1 MGLLRSSRV
10 KPIARNMARAGARS
24 SPSVNRALWRFSGN
38 APFGSAIYTPSW
50 RTRLYPCET
59 MSATTTEAI
68 LPEAG
73 LRAEIRLLGQLLGE
87 TLREH
92 EGVALYELEESI
104 RQRTKELR
112 QHYDAA
118 EEEALVAELGR
129 IPLEDAARLV
139 RAFATY
145 FQLVN
150 LAELERQAR
159 SVAEATDDPG
169 ELDRSI
175 ARFRAQGIPAER
187 VTATL
192 EQLEVRPVLTAHPT
206 EAVRRSILDH
216 QDRIGHELARLRAPL
231 SPRERDRVR
240 QRIGTQVEV
249 LWHTDEVRSVR
260 PRVLDEV
267 GNALFYLERTFFDA
281 IPDIH
286 EELAEALVRSY
297 PEVVP
302 AVGPLIRL
310 GSWVGSDQDGNPN
323 ANAAMLTQTLHL
335 QRRTLLT
342 LYRDRVRA
350 LARDLS
356 QSTRLTSV
364 SPQLTDSIQRDET
377 DLDDYAATLNPGT
390 RQEPYRRK
398 LSFIWRRLTAALD
411 EERGAYRS
419 ADELAAD
426 LELIDASLRAHGDRA
441 IADGDLLRLR
451 RQVRVFGFIGA
462 RLDVRQHRAVVRGA
476 ADEVFQR
483 LGADA
488 GHRRAATLSPPPISL
503 AASRWSADTGNLL
516 ATLSAMAEA
525 QRVAPG
531 SAQTLIVSMT
541 ETTEDVL
548 EALFLAGLAGLHQ
561 LDRDPPRS
569 DLDIVPLFER
579 LDALERAP
587 ATVDTLLSDP
597 VYRRQLDG
605 RAGIQEVMLGYSDS
619 NKEVGYLCAAW
630 ALDRAHESIASVV
643 ARHGRTL
650 RIFHGRGGTVG
661 RGGGPTHEAIRA
673 QPAGALD
680 PKIKITEQGEV
691 IHRKYARP
699 ETARQNL
706 ALMLAEA
713 RQANPAWRE
722 AMDIMAAESR
732 HRYRALVYE
741 DPGFQAYFEQATPIE
756 EIAQLNTGSR
766 PVSRGGTL
774 AVEDLRAIPWVF
786 AWMQNRH
793 LLPAWYGV
801 GSGFTDYS
809 RRSGGLEC
817 LRDMYRNWLFFRSLV
832 DNLQMVL
839 VKADMRIARQY
850 ATLVADED
858 ERDRLFSMIEAEFRR
873 TREAILEITEQ
884 HTVLERQPQLL
895 ASLRLRDPYV
905 DPMSYFQV
913 RLLRELRRLPVD
925 DPGRGGHL
933 QAVLRTINGIAAGLQ
948 NTG

>member
-1 MGLLRSSRV
+1 M
-10 KPIARNMARAGARS
+10 
-24 SPSVNRALWRFSGN
+24 SV
-38 APFGSAIYTPSW
+38 TV
-50 RTRLYPCET
+50 TET
-59 MSATTTEAI
+59 T
-68 LPEAG
+68 LVEAG

-92 EGVALYELEESI
+92 EGLPLYELEESI
-104 RQRTKELR
+104 RLRTKALR
-112 QHYDAA
+112 QQYDSTK
-118 EEEALVAELGR
+118 ESELVTELGR
-129 IPLEDAARLV
+129 ISLPDAARLV

-159 SVAEATDDPG
+159 SVIETGDEVG
-169 ELDRSI
+169 ELDRSV
-175 ARFRAQGIPAER
+175 ARCAEHGVPDVR
-187 VTATL
+187 VAAVL

-206 EAVRRSILDH
+206 EAARRSILDH
-216 QDRIGHELARLRAPL
+216 QDPIGQWLARLRATR
-231 SPRERDRVR
+231 SAKERDRVR
-240 QRIGTQVEV
+240 QRIATQVEV

-267 GNALFYLERTFFDA
+267 GNALFYLERTFFDT

-286 EELAEALVRSY
+286 EELAEALARSY
-297 PEVVP
+297 PGVLP
-302 AVGPLIRL
+302 PVGPPIRL

-323 ANAAMLTQTLHL
+323 ADAAMLTQTLRV

-364 SPQLTDSIQRDET
+364 SSQLTDSIQRDET

-390 RQEPYRRK
+390 REEPYRRK

-426 LELIDASLRAHGDRA
+426 LELIDASLRGHGDRA
-441 IADGDLLRLR
+441 IADADLLRLR
-451 RQVRVFGFIGA
+451 RQVRAFGFIGA
-462 RLDVRQHRAVVRGA
+462 RLDVRQHRAVVRA
-476 ADEVFQR
+476 AAGEVFHR

-488 GHRRAATLSPPPISL
+488 SHRRAATLNPPPISL
-503 AASRWSADTGNLL
+503 VASRWSVDTGNLL

-525 QRVAPG
+525 QRLAPG

-541 ETTEDVL
+541 ETAEDVL
-548 EALFLAGLAGLHQ
+548 EALFLAGLAGLHE
-561 LDRDPPRS
+561 LDRNPPHS

-587 ATVDTLLSDP
+587 ATMDTLLTDP

-605 RAGIQEVMLGYSDS
+605 RAGVQEVMLGYSDS

-650 RIFHGRGGTVG
+650 RTFHGCGGTVG

-673 QPAGALD
+673 QPAGSLD

-706 ALMLAEA
+706 ALVLGAMLEHTLMPAEA

-722 AMDIMAAESR
+722 AMDTMAAESR
-732 HRYRALVYE
+732 RRYRALVYE

-786 AWMQNRH
+786 A
-793 LLPAWYGV
+793 
-801 GSGFTDYS
+801 
-809 RRSGGLEC
+809 GL
-817 LRDMYRNWLFFRSLV
+817 
-832 DNLQMVL
+832 
-839 VKADMRIARQY
+839 
-850 ATLVADED
+850 
-858 ERDRLFSMIEAEFRR
+858 
-873 TREAILEITEQ
+873 
-884 HTVLERQPQLL
+884 
-895 ASLRLRDPYV
+895 
-905 DPMSYFQV
+905 
-913 RLLRELRRLPVD
+913 
-925 DPGRGGHL
+925 
-933 QAVLRTINGIAAGLQ
+933 
-948 NTG
+948 

>member
-1 MGLLRSSRV
+1 
-10 KPIARNMARAGARS
+10 
-24 SPSVNRALWRFSGN
+24 
-38 APFGSAIYTPSW
+38 
-50 RTRLYPCET
+50 
-59 MSATTTEAI
+59 MSATATETT
-68 LPEAG
+68 LVEAG

-92 EGVALYELEESI
+92 EGLPLYELEESI
-104 RQRTKELR
+104 RLRTKALR
-112 QHYDAA
+112 QQFDPAKEA
-118 EEEALVAELGR
+118 ALVDELDG
-129 IPLEDAARLV
+129 IPLRDAARLV

-159 SVAEATDDPG
+159 AVLEAADEAGD
-169 ELDRSI
+169 LDRSL
-175 ARFRAQGIPAER
+175 ARCAEHGVPAAR
-187 VTATL
+187 VAATL

-216 QDRIGHELARLRAPL
+216 QDRIGQELARLRAPL
-231 SPRERDRVR
+231 SERERDRVR
-240 QRIGTQVEV
+240 QRIATQVEV

-267 GNALFYLERTFFDA
+267 GNALFYLERTFFDT

-286 EELAEALVRSY
+286 EQLAEALARSY
-297 PEVVP
+297 PDVRPP
-302 AVGPLIRL
+302 AAPLIRL

-323 ANAAMLTQTLHL
+323 ADAAMLTQTLHL
-335 QRRTLLT
+335 QRRALLT

-364 SPQLTDSIQRDET
+364 SPELTASIQRDET
-377 DLDDYAATLNPGT
+377 ELEEYAATLNPGT
-390 RQEPYRRK
+390 REEPYRRK
-398 LSFIWRRLTAALD
+398 LSFIWRRLGAALD
-411 EERGAYRS
+411 QEAAAYRS
-419 ADELAAD
+419 ADQLAAD
-426 LELIDASLRAHGDRA
+426 LDLLDASLRDHGDRA

-451 RQVRVFGFIGA
+451 RQVQVFGFIGA
-462 RLDVRQHRAVVRGA
+462 RLDVRQHRAVVRAA
-476 ADEVFQR
+476 ADEVFHR
-483 LGADA
+483 LGADTR
-488 GHRRAATLSPPPISL
+488 HRRSATLKPPPISL
-503 AASRWSADTGNLL
+503 VASRWSPDTGNLL

-525 QRVAPG
+525 QRLAPG

-541 ETTEDVL
+541 ESAEDVL
-548 EALFLAGLAGLHQ
+548 EALFLAGLAGLHE
-561 LDRDPPRS
+561 LASDPPRS
-569 DLDIVPLFER
+569 ELDIVPLFER

-587 ATVDTLLSDP
+587 ATVDALLSDP

-605 RAGIQEVMLGYSDS
+605 RGGIQEVMLGYSDS

-706 ALMLAEA
+706 GLVLGAMLEHALMPAEA
-713 RQANPAWRE
+713 RQANPVWRE
-722 AMDIMAAESR
+722 AMDIMAVESR
-732 HRYRALVYE
+732 QRYRTLVYE
-741 DPGFQAYFEQATPIE
+741 DYGFQAYFEQATPIE

-801 GSGFTDYS
+801 GAGFSDFS
-809 RRSGGLEC
+809 QRSGGLEC

-850 ATLVADED
+850 ATLVSDER
-858 ERDRLFSMIEAEFRR
+858 ERDRLFALIEAEFRR
-873 TREAILEITEQ
+873 THDAILDITEQ
-884 HTVLERQPQLL
+884 RSVLERQPQLL
-895 ASLRLRDPYV
+895 ASLRLRDPYL

-913 RLLRELRRLPVD
+913 RLLRELRRLPAD
-925 DPGRGGHL
+925 DIGRAAHL

>member
-1 MGLLRSSRV
+1 MGV
-10 KPIARNMARAGARS
+10 TA
-24 SPSVNRALWRFSGN
+24 
-38 APFGSAIYTPSW
+38 T
-50 RTRLYPCET
+50 ET
-59 MSATTTEAI
+59 T
-68 LPEAG
+68 LVEAG

-92 EGVALYELEESI
+92 EGLALYELEESI
-104 RQRTKELR
+104 RLRTKALR
-112 QHYDAA
+112 QQYDSAK
-118 EEEALVAELGR
+118 ETELVAELGR
-129 IPLEDAARLV
+129 ISLADAARLV

-159 SVAEATDDPG
+159 SVIETGDETG
-169 ELDRSI
+169 ELDRSV
-175 ARFRAQGIPAER
+175 ARCAEDGVPAAR
-187 VTATL
+187 VAAIL

-216 QDRIGHELARLRAPL
+216 QDRIGQELARLRAPL
-231 SPRERDRVR
+231 SARERDRVR
-240 QRIGTQVEV
+240 QRIATQVEV

-267 GNALFYLERTFFDA
+267 GNALFYLERTFFDS

-390 RQEPYRRK
+390 REEPYRRK

-411 EERGAYRS
+411 DERGAYRS

-426 LELIDASLRAHGDRA
+426 LELIDASLRGHGDRA

-462 RLDVRQHRAVVRGA
+462 RLDVRQHRAVVRAA

-503 AASRWSADTGNLL
+503 VASRWSADTGNLL

-531 SAQTLIVSMT
+531 SAQT
-541 ETTEDVL
+541 
-548 EALFLAGLAGLHQ
+548 
-561 LDRDPPRS
+561 
-569 DLDIVPLFER
+569 
-579 LDALERAP
+579 LERAP

-706 ALMLAEA
+706 SLVLGAMLEHTLMPAEA

-850 ATLVADED
+850 ATLVADEE

-873 TREAILEITEQ
+873 TLKAILEITEQ
-884 HTVLERQPQLL
+884 QTVLEQQPQLL
-895 ASLRLRDPYV
+895 ASLRLRDP
-905 DPMSYFQV
+905 
-913 RLLRELRRLPVD
+913 
-925 DPGRGGHL
+925 
-933 QAVLRTINGIAAGLQ
+933 
-948 NTG
+948 